1 MQRTPDD
8 DETEGLEEFEEFD
21 ERQRDEFE
29 DLNSS
34 TASATFLDQRWW
46 KWAGLAIAGL
56 ILLTFMLP
64 LFSPFFDR
72 SPTPSAAEPDT
83 VTLPDFVLPTA
94 YGSTLRL
101 SDELRSHDVVVLVFY
116 RGYF

>member
-1 MQRTPDD
+1 MQQTPDD
-8 DETEGLEEFEEFD
+8 DELKGLEEFD
-21 ERQRDEFE
+21 KRQLDEFE
-29 DLNSS
+29 ELNSS

-64 LFSPFFDR
+64 LLSPLFDR
-72 SPTPSAAEPDT
+72 SPAPSAAEPDI

-94 YGSTLRL
+94 YGTNLRL
-101 SDELRSHDVVVLVFY
+101 SDELRSNDVVVLVFY
-116 RGYF
+116 RGFF